1 MPPKWQPALRQLP
14 NALSLF
20 RLIAGPA
27 MVAAS
32 WDTRPGIAFCAMFVL
47 GGLSDGADGFLARK
61 LDVCSTFGAE
71 LDGRADTAF
80 YSAMV
85 VVSLRWYS
93 TELRHQLPL
102 ILATVL
108 SHLLQWAVAYAK
120 FGRLAAYHSITGKL
134 WGCSLFFACFA
145 LFASDGRHATR
156 CAWLACAPGLL
167 NNAHEI
173 SMSCVLDEWTPEVL
187 TIGHA
192 IRQQR
197 LRRPFGF
204 VAPTV
209 CEWAPTGLGRSAR
222 FVFLATNV
230 AYAASA
236 WSLRRRPGAALGVGA
251 LAVVSTIFHMVQ
263 TGCCGCLR
271 GPAWTHRLSR
281 CDIALA
287 SAVGAAACYNQLNRH
302 PLELNSRVQASTA
315 PLGPAAAAFVLFAVA
330 IACRKRRRY
339 NSYLVTHGLW
349 HVLSAFVLSE
359 AF

>member
-1 MPPKWQPALRQLP
+1 MPKQRPAALRHLP

-20 RLIAGPA
+20 RLACGP
-27 MVAAS
+27 MLVAAH
-32 WDTRPGIAFCAMFVL
+32 WQTRPGVAFCAIFVL
-47 GGLSDGADGFLARK
+47 AGLSDGADGFLARR
-61 LDVCSTFGAE
+61 LDVCSVFGAE

-93 TELRHQLPL
+93 IELRAQLPL

-120 FGRLAAYHSITGKL
+120 FGRLAAYHSVTGKL
-134 WGCSLFFACFA
+134 WGCSLFFSCFA
-145 LFASDGRHATR
+145 LFASDGQHASR
-156 CAWLACAPGLL
+156 CAWLACWPGLL
-167 NNAHEI
+167 NNVHEI
-173 SMSCVLDEWTPEVL
+173 AISCVLDEWTPEVL
-187 TIGHA
+187 HIGHA
-192 IRQQR
+192 LKQQR

-204 VAPTV
+204 AEPTV
-209 CEWAPTGLGRSAR
+209 CEWAPTGLGRAAR

-230 AYAASA
+230 AYFAAA
-236 WSLRRRPGAALGVGA
+236 WKTQHLGIGA
-251 LAVVSTIFHMVQ
+251 LAAVSTIFHSVQ

-287 SAVGAAACYNQLNRH
+287 TAVGAAAAR
-302 PLELNSRVQASTA
+302 SA
-315 PLGPAAAAFVLFAVA
+315 PLGPVAAAAILFAVA
-330 IACRKRRRY
+330 IVCRKRRRY

-349 HVLSAFVLSE
+349 HLLSAWVLRE
-359 AF
+359 AL

>member
-1 MPPKWQPALRQLP
+1 MPPKWQHLP

-32 WDTRPGIAFCAMFVL
+32 WETRPGIAFCAMFVL
-47 GGLSDGADGFLARK
+47 GGLSDGADGYLARK
-61 LDVCSTFGAE
+61 YDLCSVFGAE

-93 TELRHQLPL
+93 TELQAQVPL

-120 FGRLAAYHSITGKL
+120 FGRLAAYHSITGKI
-134 WGCSLFFACFA
+134 WGCSLFFACLM
-145 LFASDGRHATR
+145 LFASDGRKAPG

-173 SMSCVLDEWTPEVL
+173 AMSCVLDRWTPEVL
-187 TIGHA
+187 WIGQA
-192 IRQQR
+192 LRQQR

-204 VAPTV
+204 VATPPTV

-230 AYAASA
+230 AYAAAA
-236 WSLRRRPGAALGVGA
+236 WSLQGWPRLGVGA
-251 LAVVSTIFHMVQ
+251 LAVVSTIFHSVQ
-263 TGCCGCLR
+263 TGCGCLR
-271 GPAWTHRLSR
+271 GPIWTHRLSR
-281 CDIALA
+281 CDIAPA
-287 SAVGAAACYNQLNRH
+287 SAVGAAAAR
-302 PLELNSRVQASTA
+302 SA
-315 PLGPAAAAFVLFAVA
+315 PPGPAASAAVLFAVA
-330 IACRKRRRY
+330 IACRKRRHY

-349 HVLSAFVLSE
+349 HLLSAWVLSE
-359 AF
+359 AL

>member
-32 WDTRPGIAFCAMFVL
+32 WETRPGIAFCAMFVL
-47 GGLSDGADGFLARK
+47 GGLSDGADGYLARK
-61 LDVCSTFGAE
+61 YDLCSVFGAE

-93 TELRHQLPL
+93 TELQAQVPL

-120 FGRLAAYHSITGKL
+120 FGRLAAYHSITGKI
-134 WGCSLFFACFA
+134 WGCSLFFACLM
-145 LFASDGRHATR
+145 LFASDGRKAPG

-173 SMSCVLDEWTPEVL
+173 AMSCVLDRWTPEVL
-187 TIGHA
+187 WIGQA
-192 IRQQR
+192 LRQQR

-204 VAPTV
+204 VATPPTV

-230 AYAASA
+230 AYFAAA
-236 WSLRRRPGAALGVGA
+236 WSLQGWPRLGVGA
-251 LAVVSTIFHMVQ
+251 LAAVSTIFHCVQ

-271 GPAWTHRLSR
+271 GPLWTHRLSR

-287 SAVGAAACYNQLNRH
+287 SAVGAAACYNQLNRR
-302 PLELNSRVQASTA
+302 PLEVQASTA
-315 PLGPAAAAFVLFAVA
+315 PLGPAAAAVCFAVA

-349 HVLSAFVLSE
+349 HLLSAWVLSE
-359 AF
+359 AL